1 MKQTQKNNK
10 LKLLFWLHS
19 IAGLIFGLAFL
30 AFPGFM
36 SEFLAVPTDSMGT
49 IGWRYFGLMILGIA
63 GIAFGSRNKT
73 VDEVRY
79 PILLVFFLL
88 YIGMVLVKLA
98 LVVFTGLEINL
109 WMWFVIG
116 IHVFM
121 AIAYSSFLFVGK
133 QTHPLTPRIS
143 PG

>member
-1 MKQTQKNNK
+1 MKQLQNNNK
-10 LKLLFWLHS
+10 LKLLFWFHS
-19 IAGLIFGLAFL
+19 LAGLSFGLTFL
-30 AFPGFM
+30 VVPD
-36 SEFLAVPTDSMGT
+36 FLSNLIAVPTDSMGT

-73 VDEVRY
+73 VDEVRF

-88 YIGMVLVKLA
+88 YIGMVLVKFA
-98 LVVFTGLEINL
+98 LVLFTGLELNL

-121 AIAYSSFLFVGK
+121 AVAYGSYLFRG
-133 QTHPLTPRIS
+133 R
-143 PG
+143 

>member
-1 MKQTQKNNK
+1 MKQLQNNNK
-10 LKLLFWLHS
+10 LKLLFWFHS
-19 IAGLIFGLAFL
+19 LAGLSFGLTFL
-30 AFPGFM
+30 VVPD
-36 SEFLAVPTDSMGT
+36 FLSNLIAVPTDSMGT

-73 VDEVRY
+73 VDEVRF

-88 YIGMVLVKLA
+88 YNGMVLVKFA
-98 LVVFTGLEINL
+98 LVLFTGLELNL

-121 AIAYSSFLFVGK
+121 AVAYGSYLFRG
-133 QTHPLTPRIS
+133 R
-143 PG
+143 